1 MDNSK
6 IDRSRDKIA
15 GMRLQ
20 NTRLFFKYKYLC
32 LDSTKNRNKFLPA
45 VELPAFSE
53 LRYVLELQKVR
64 VYQMLVSLV
73 NYFCLG
79 CVFFK
84 QEIVL
89 FCSNNLWYFGSII
102 ETRSNSNQYF
112 SLLGVLNL
120 PQDGVNW
127 VDFAVLKTL
136 VSMWR

>member
-1 MDNSK
+1 MKQHLLHTHVLICDFIWKCLQLGK
-6 IDRSRDKIA
+6 IH
-15 GMRLQ
+15 
-20 NTRLFFKYKYLC
+20 FFV
-32 LDSTKNRNKFLPA
+32 NKFLPA

-79 CVFFK
+79 CVLFK
-84 QEIVL
+84 RETVFLTIIL

-120 PQDGVNW
+120 PQDGVNR

>member
-15 GMRLQ
+15 GLRLQ
-20 NTRLFFKYKYLC
+20 NTRHFFKYKYLC

-45 VELPAFSE
+45 EFPVELPAFSE

-79 CVFFK
+79 CVLFK
-84 QEIVL
+84 QEIVFFNYYSFL
-89 FCSNNLWYFGSII
+89 
-102 ETRSNSNQYF
+102 Q
-112 SLLGVLNL
+112 
-120 PQDGVNW
+120 
-127 VDFAVLKTL
+127 
-136 VSMWR
+136 